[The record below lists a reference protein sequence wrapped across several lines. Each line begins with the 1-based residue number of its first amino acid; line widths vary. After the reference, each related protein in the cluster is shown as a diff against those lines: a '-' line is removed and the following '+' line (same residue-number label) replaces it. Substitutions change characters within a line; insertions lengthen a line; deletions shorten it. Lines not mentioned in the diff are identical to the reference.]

1 MTGSGV
7 RVPERG
13 TIDVLCN
20 AFFPDREAVWDA
32 AVVAQRIPLKVRRD
46 PADAFC
52 DGPTMVARMDDT
64 GVATAVIPTGDL
76 HRHGT
81 IVEYDPVAARPEETA
96 ALVAQFP
103 GRFAA
108 WWNVN
113 PQLGMAGV
121 ARARQMVEANEWIV
135 GLWIHTHSFDR
146 RFDHA
151 DYYPYYALASEL
163 GVPVA
168 MQAGASGGLMPSECG
183 VPIGIDRP
191 AMYFPDVE
199 FVLSHMGWPWVDETL
214 ALAMKLPNVSITT
227 AGFPPAHWPRAVVDF
242 IARPGRRKALFA
254 SNFPTVGLRH
264 GLGQLTTLELGDEAR
279 SLLLRDNALRIFRR
293 LLSGTVST
301 QEAGS

>member
-1 MTGSGV
+1 MTA
-7 RVPERG
+7 RV
-13 TIDVLCN
+13 TIPPTGAIDLLCN

-32 AVVAQRIPLKVRRD
+32 AIEAQGIPLKIRRD
-46 PADAFC
+46 PDDAFC
-52 DGPTMVARMDDT
+52 DTATMVARMDDT
-64 GVATAVIPTGDL
+64 GVATAIVPTGDL

-81 IVEYDPVAARPEETA
+81 LVEYDPVAARPEETA
-96 ALVAQFP
+96 ALVEAHP

-121 ARARQMVEANEWIV
+121 RRARQMVEDNDWIV

-151 DYYPYYALASEL
+151 DYYPYYALAADL

-168 MQAGASGGLMPSECG
+168 MQSGASGGLMPSECG
-183 VPIGIDRP
+183 APIGIDRP
-191 AMYFPDVE
+191 ALYIRDVE

-214 ALAMKLPNVSITT
+214 ALAMKLPNVSMST
-227 AGFPPAHWPRAVVDF
+227 AGFPPAHWPSAFVDF
-242 IARPGRRKALFA
+242 AAGRGRRTVLYA

-264 GLGQLTTLELGDEAR
+264 GLSQLDELGLGAEAT
-279 SLLLRDNALRIFRR
+279 SLLLRDNALRLLRR
-293 LLSGTVST
+293 LDGGTRSAM
-301 QEAGS
+301 EDES

>member
-1 MTGSGV
+1 MSDV

-32 AVVAQRIPLKVRRD
+32 AVAAQGIPLKVRRD
-46 PADAFC
+46 PEDAFC

-64 GVATAVIPTGDL
+64 GVATVIIPTGDL
-76 HRHGT
+76 HHHGT
-81 IVEYDPVAARPEETA
+81 VVEYDPVAARPEETA
-96 ALVAQFP
+96 ALVEAFP

-121 ARARQMVEANEWIV
+121 TRARRMVEANPWIV

-151 DYYPYYALASEL
+151 DYYPYYALASDL

-168 MQAGASGGLMPSECG
+168 MQAGVSGGLMPSECG
-183 VPIGIDRP
+183 APIGVDRP
-191 AMYFPDVE
+191 ARYFPDVA

-214 ALAMKLPNVSITT
+214 ALATKLPNVSITT
-227 AGFPPAHWPRAVVDF
+227 AGFPPSHWPQSVVDF
-242 IARPGRRKALFA
+242 IARPGRRKTLYA

-264 GLGQLTTLELGDEAR
+264 GLAQLADLSLGDEAR
-279 SLLLRDNALRIFRR
+279 SMLLRDNALRLFTR
-293 LLSGTVST
+293 LEG
-301 QEAGS
+301 GSVATEEVAP

>member
-1 MTGSGV
+1 MPST
-7 RVPERG
+7 G

-20 AFFPDREAVWDA
+20 AFFPDREQVWDDAVA
-32 AVVAQRIPLKVRRD
+32 AQGIPLKVRRD
-46 PADAFC
+46 PNDAFC
-52 DGPTMVARMDDT
+52 DAPTMVARMDDT
-64 GVATAVIPTGDL
+64 GVATVIIPTGDL

-81 IVEYDPVAARPEETA
+81 VVEYDPVAARPEETA
-96 ALVAQFP
+96 ALVEQFP

-121 ARARQMVEANEWIV
+121 RRARQMVFENDWIV

-163 GVPVA
+163 GLPVA
-168 MQAGASGGLMPSECG
+168 MQAGASGGLMPSECA

-191 AMYFPDVE
+191 AIYFPDVE

-242 IARPGRRKALFA
+242 VGRPGRRKALFA

-264 GLGQLTTLELGDEAR
+264 GLGQMDALALGDEAS
-279 SLLLRDNALRIFRR
+279 SLLRRDNALRIFRR
-293 LLSGTVST
+293 LHDGVGASPEVES
-301 QEAGS
+301 

>member
-1 MTGSGV
+1 MS
-7 RVPERG
+7 VPIPATG

-32 AVVAQRIPLKVRRD
+32 AVEQQGIPLKVRRD
-46 PADAFC
+46 PDDAFC
-52 DGPTMVARMDDT
+52 DADTMVARMDAT
-64 GVATAVIPTGDL
+64 GVATAVVPTGDL
-76 HRHGT
+76 HHHGT
-81 IVEYDPVAARPEETA
+81 VFEYDPVAARPEETA
-96 ALVAQFP
+96 ALVEQHP

-121 ARARQMVEANEWIV
+121 HRAREMVETNGWVV

-146 RFDHA
+146 RLDHA
-151 DYYPYYALASEL
+151 DYYPYYALASDL

-191 AMYFPDVE
+191 AIYFRDVE

-227 AGFPPAHWPRAVVDF
+227 AGFPPAHWPPAVVDF
-242 IARPGRRKALFA
+242 VGRRGRHKAMYA

-264 GLGQLTTLELGDEAR
+264 GLGQLDGLGLSDEAR
-279 SLLLRDNALRIFRR
+279 SGLLRANALRVLRR
-293 LLSGTVST
+293 LDASSADH
-301 QEAGS
+301 QEGAR